1 MNKHRGQSIDDF
13 MACPK
18 CGISRGPEVNSD
30 QAGGLMTL
38 AKIAA
43 FGFGSAIGI
52 VVLGELINLGLA
64 IGARKWE
71 EA

>member
-1 MNKHRGQSIDDF
+1 MSF
-13 MACPK
+13 
-18 CGISRGPEVNSD
+18 
-30 QAGGLMTL
+30 
-38 AKIAA
+38 AKLAA

-52 VVLGELINLGLA
+52 LVLGELINLALH